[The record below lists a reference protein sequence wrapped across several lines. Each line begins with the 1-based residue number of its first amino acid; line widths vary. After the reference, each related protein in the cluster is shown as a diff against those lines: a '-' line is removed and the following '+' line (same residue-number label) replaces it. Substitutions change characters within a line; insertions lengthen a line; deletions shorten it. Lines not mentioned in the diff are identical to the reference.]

1 VTAFDGRAAISK
13 AEGRRVF
20 NHLVGARKERLLDRE
35 ADRLRGLE
43 VDRQLE
49 FRGLLDGQV
58 CGLRALQNLV
68 HEDGTGKPTAP
79 TITYFG
85 RPLCCTRSNGWQRCA
100 GNAAAGLLRCALT
113 FGLSSLSC
121 SRSLPS
127 LDTCNTRQTRHFDH
141 WAPPGR
147 RRWLASAW
155 RRLGLAWLRLRYPLT
170 DPCPFDILQRGPGWR
185 DQMQFNQLKRREF
198 ITLLGGAAAA
208 WPLAAR
214 AQQPIGR
221 AGKMPHVGVLMPG
234 PAAHSASLID
244 PFYRGLRE
252 LGYTE
257 GQNLAI
263 ERRDGDWKPDRL
275 PALAAELV
283 GLKVDIIVAWSTPT
297 AHAAKQATNSIPI
310 IAVAM
315 ADPVGDGLV
324 ASLARPGGN
333 VTGTTFVGPELVAR
347 RLQLLRDV
355 VPGLARVAALWH
367 PHAYGEHTMSS
378 VVKDIED
385 AARILGMQLQL
396 VPAND
401 PDDIATAFSAM
412 VNEHAGAFIV
422 MPSPMLFGEH
432 RRIVEFAANN
442 RLPGMY
448 QAREFVDAGGLMS
461 YGANLDDLFR
471 RTATYVDKI
480 LKGAK
485 PADLPVERPTKF
497 ELVINVKA
505 ARAVGLT
512 INRDILLVADE
523 VIE

>member
-1 VTAFDGRAAISK
+1 VIAKIR
-13 AEGRRVF
+13 
-20 NHLVGARKERLLDRE
+20 
-35 ADRLRGLE
+35 
-43 VDRQLE
+43 
-49 FRGLLDGQV
+49 
-58 CGLRALQNLV
+58 
-68 HEDGTGKPTAP
+68 
-79 TITYFG
+79 
-85 RPLCCTRSNGWQRCA
+85 
-100 GNAAAGLLRCALT
+100 
-113 FGLSSLSC
+113 
-121 SRSLPS
+121 
-127 LDTCNTRQTRHFDH
+127 
-141 WAPPGR
+141 
-147 RRWLASAW
+147 
-155 RRLGLAWLRLRYPLT
+155 
-170 DPCPFDILQRGPGWR
+170 
-185 DQMQFNQLKRREF
+185 RREF
-198 ITLLGGAAAA
+198 ISLLGGAAAA

-221 AGKMPHVGVLMPG
+221 AGKVPHVGVLMPG

-252 LGYTE
+252 LGYSE

-355 VPGLARVAALWH
+355 VPGLVRVAALWH

-396 VPAND
+396 VPANS

-497 ELVINVKA
+497 ELVINLKA

-512 INRDILLVADE
+512 INRDILFVANE